1 MDTGTDVDV
10 SGRMSS
16 DDGAGKPSRKRVA
29 FTPVARFSSIYT
41 STFLLCL
48 FIRNAVFC
56 DTEETGHDQLE
67 DQRRVERCEYNI
79 IHTLYVIYKLTNN
92 YTHIIWCLIQVGAGQ
107 EEQDDRGHDHRVHV
121 HQDKDQEAS
130 RGQQVVDECRRC
142 Q

>member
-1 MDTGTDVDV
+1 MVV
-10 SGRMSS
+10 LANPRGRGLHSLQLR
-16 DDGAGKPSRKRVA
+16 G
-29 FTPVARFSSIYT
+29 FQTFSSIYT